1 MKAGYK
7 HRNETDSNYLKMKR
21 AFKKLC
27 RKHKMKIE
35 IVRESFLIRKA
46 ESDSFWKILISKKIL
61 SKESGITISTR
72 ESYFQGL
79 IKAESEILVKLL
91 DKQTL
96 GNHDYCISNWNST
109 DHLSALITLEKI
121 LTKLQS

>member
-1 MKAGYK
+1 
-7 HRNETDSNYLKMKR
+7 MKR

-46 ESDSFWKILISKKIL
+46 EPDSFWKILISKKIL

-91 DKQTL
+91 DEQTL
-96 GNHDYCISNWNST
+96 GNHNYCISSWKST
-109 DHLSALITLEKI
+109 EYLSALITLEKI
-121 LTKLQS
+121 LMKLQS